1 MRAGSL
7 RETVLIEYPVE
18 VTNAYGEAIQTWEPK
33 LQCKASIT
41 QLSSSQLVRAG
52 KPEDARTF
60 RVILRW
66 NQGVD
71 MPIRLLWINRDYRK
85 LYVSSVSQN
94 EDVKF
99 RTLELTAEERD
110 E

>member
-7 RETVLIEYPVE
+7 RETVLVEYPSE
-18 VTNAYGEAIQTWEPK
+18 TTNAYGEAIQTWVPK
-33 LQCKASIT
+33 LQCRASIT
-41 QLSSSQLVRAG
+41 QLSSAQLVRAG
-52 KPEDARTF
+52 KPEDSRTY

-66 NQGVD
+66 NPGVD

-85 LYVSSVSQN
+85 LYVSSVSQTD
-94 EDVKF
+94 DVKF